1 MKSAKVLIWVAIIL
15 LSLVSLASA
24 SDAQIFSKEEV
35 WQIVPAMEEGF
46 YKIQIILKRGLY
58 LNLNKIP
65 DVETVDNWQLRDG
78 WGHKLVIREIVP
90 KATTSGISQI
100 ILTLKKDPLSSI
112 TVDFRNN
119 RLGVARRLNTIAGDG
134 GRIAYTDHEAF
145 YTQAYP
151 TTIQVERM
159 LDQAAMVSFAY
170 DLQGVIIGYNALRT
184 ADYKALAWRY
194 QLNLGSE
201 GAFGSLARVRNGTS
215 SFMKAQAN
223 RFYYTTYNRALQV
236 ETYFGYFVETA
247 LDQRTEQMLQLR
259 NKTMGAGVMFEV
271 PYTNFLAE
279 LDLDKQMTRD
289 VAPLRVRYE
298 HLWSGQDYQ
307 GFFTPSRNIIDLEWE
322 LPFSRFLILDLG
334 YEWNLMAEP
343 MPIYSQKEGGMVSRD
358 KVGQASYY
366 HVRLAQELAFFLD
379 ALGDVPFFDIRDSA
393 FIANNFIYFEYAAG
407 RQAPSFEDRIE
418 RKLGISISF

>member
-24 SDAQIFSKEEV
+24 GDAQIFSKEEV

-58 LNLNKIP
+58 LNLNRIP
-65 DVETVDNWQLRDG
+65 EIETVDNWQLRDG

-100 ILTLKKDPLSSI
+100 MLTLKKDPLSSV
-112 TVDFRNN
+112 TVDFKNN
-119 RLGVARRLNTIAGDG
+119 RLGVARRLNSIAGDG

-151 TTIQVERM
+151 TTVQVERV

-184 ADYKALAWRY
+184 AEHKALAWRY
-194 QLNLGSE
+194 QLNLGSD
-201 GAFGSLARVRNGTS
+201 GTFGSIASVRNGTS
-215 SFMKAQAN
+215 SFIRAQAN

-236 ETYFGYFVETA
+236 ETYFGYYLETV

-259 NKTMGAGVMFEV
+259 NKALGAGFMFEV
-271 PYTNFLAE
+271 PYTNFLSKLE
-279 LDLDKQMTRD
+279 LDRQMTRD
-289 VAPLRVRYE
+289 VAPMRVRYD
-298 HLWSGQDYQ
+298 HLWSGLDYQ
-307 GFFTPSRNIIDLEWE
+307 GFFTPSRNIIEVEWE

-334 YEWNLMAEP
+334 YEWNLMAEA
-343 MPIYSQKEGGMVSRD
+343 MPIYTRADGGIIDRT
-358 KVGQASYY
+358 KVGDASFY
-366 HVRLAQELAFFLD
+366 HVRIAQELAFFLD
-379 ALGDVPFFDIRDSA
+379 ALGDVPFFDIGDSA

-418 RKLGISISF
+418 RKIGISVSF